1 MHKNVKLKTSPV
13 YKENFTSIKRCIK
26 MLSQK
31 LAKKIYKY
39 KNMHKN
45 VKLKTS
51 PVYKENFTS
60 IKICI
65 KMLS

>member
-31 LAKKIYKY
+31 LAKK
-39 KNMHKN
+39 
-45 VKLKTS
+45 
-51 PVYKENFTS
+51 FTS

>member
-51 PVYKENFTS
+51 QVLEREGLGEYKYIERPG
-60 IKICI
+60 
-65 KMLS
+65 